1 MLLFYVQIA
10 ASNKKGVVQMEKK
23 LVAIV
28 LGLTLMPL
36 SGCAST
42 MAVEKVTAMAT
53 TAAQDKF
60 SFDVS
65 TPGADTGKLIVHCRP
80 PTNQMF
86 VDRYAIAIDSH
97 LPLVVTK
104 ESDADIKLG
113 AGEHS
118 IKFYATFPDPKVSEK
133 VAFGHLTKKVI
144 VITKDKEQSVKYT
157 GPWRLFGEGTVEI
170 NK

>member
-1 MLLFYVQIA
+1 
-10 ASNKKGVVQMEKK
+10 MEKK

-36 SGCAST
+36 SGCVST

-53 TAAQDKF
+53 TAKQEKF
-60 SFDVS
+60 NFDLS
-65 TPGADTGKLIVHCRP
+65 TPGGDSGKLIVHCRP

-86 VDRYAIAIDSH
+86 VDRYAIAVDSYP
-97 LPLVVTK
+97 PLVVTK
-104 ESDADIKLG
+104 ESDTDIKLN

-118 IKFYATFPDPKVSEK
+118 IKFYATFPDPKESDK
-133 VAFGHLTKKVI
+133 VAFGHLTKKEI
-144 VITKDKEQSVKYT
+144 VITKDKEQSLKYT

>member
-1 MLLFYVQIA
+1 MVA
-10 ASNKKGVVQMEKK
+10 ASNRKGVVKMERK
-23 LVAIV
+23 LLVMGF
-28 LGLTLMPL
+28 GLMLMFV

-53 TAAQDKF
+53 TAKQDKF

-65 TPGADTGKLIVHCRP
+65 TPQADSGKLIVHCRP
-80 PTNQMF
+80 PSNQMF
-86 VDRYAIAIDSH
+86 VDRYAIAIDS
-97 LPLVVTK
+97 LPPLVVTK
-104 ESDADIKLG
+104 ESDTDIKLN

-118 IKFYATFPDPKVSEK
+118 IKFYATFPDPKESQK

-144 VITKDKEQSVKYT
+144 VITKDKEQSLKYT
-157 GPWRLFGEGTVEI
+157 GPYRLFGEGKVEI